1 MNTATVA
8 APPAGGAAVLELVRA
23 AISRYVS
30 FPGEASLAS
39 VTLWVV
45 HTHAFS
51 YASATPYL
59 NVHSPAPRCGKST
72 LFEVLS
78 MLVRDPVGGSNMSPA
93 VLYRL
98 IDERRPTL
106 LIDEMDA
113 QMRAD
118 KERASALQS
127 ILNAGYKT
135 GPGALVWRC
144 EAQSHTPVSFAVF
157 CPKAFA
163 GVGTGILHPTTLD
176 RCIPVLLER
185 KLPGDPV
192 HRFRGSRFEAEAT
205 VLRER
210 ISDWVE
216 QASETLDR
224 AEPPLPDE
232 LDDRTQEIWEPLIA
246 IADAAGA
253 DWPVKARQAA
263 LALHIQPDLED
274 LPLGILL
281 LTDIRAI
288 FDKADVWTLSSDEL
302 ANDLNLLDESPWSG
316 FSSHGVKTGMTVRA
330 LARLLRPFGVRPKTV
345 RFPGDGD
352 KPTRKG
358 YRREWFEPAWARY
371 VPDQPADAN
380 DET

>member
-1 MNTATVA
+1 MNPAAVA
-8 APPAGGAAVLELVRA
+8 APPPAGATLLELVRA
-23 AISRYVS
+23 AIARYVA
-30 FPGEASLAS
+30 FPGEASLVA

-45 HTHAFS
+45 HTHAFA
-51 YASATPYL
+51 YANATPYL

-118 KERASALQS
+118 KERASAIQS
-127 ILNAGYKT
+127 ILNSGYKT

-144 EAQSHTPVSFAVF
+144 EAPSFNPVSFAVF

-163 GVGTGILHPTTLD
+163 GVGAGVLHPTTLD

-192 HRFRGSRFEAEAT
+192 ARFRASRFEAEAT
-205 VLRER
+205 VLRDQ
-210 ISDWVE
+210 INDWIE
-216 QASETLDR
+216 EASETLDR
-224 AEPPLPDE
+224 AEPSLPEE
-232 LDDRTQEIWEPLIA
+232 LDDRTQEIWEPLLA

-253 DWPVKARQAA
+253 NWPVTARQAA
-263 LALHIQPDLED
+263 LALHTQPDLED
-274 LPLGILL
+274 LPLGVLL

-288 FDKADVWTLSSDEL
+288 FDEADVWTVGSDEL
-302 ANDLNLLDESPWSG
+302 ANYLDLRRESPWSG

-330 LARLLRPFGVRPKTV
+330 LARLLRPFGIRPKTV

-358 YRREWFEPAWARY
+358 YRREWFEAAWARY
-371 VPDQPADAN
+371 VPDQRADTD